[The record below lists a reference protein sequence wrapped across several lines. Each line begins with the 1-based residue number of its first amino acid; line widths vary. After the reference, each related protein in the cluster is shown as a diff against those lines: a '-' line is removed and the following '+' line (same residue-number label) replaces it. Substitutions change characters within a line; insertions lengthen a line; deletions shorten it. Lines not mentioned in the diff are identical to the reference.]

1 MGTSVVPIVLWYGGL
16 FGVAFAAL
24 LLLWALALFAIKRS
38 TDRFT
43 AGIWLA
49 ALAIAIVSSWAVT
62 RATTLNQSNQL
73 AKVHEPLIRLVA
85 GSVHT
90 RAALED
96 LRAIAEPSAELTA
109 LQSKYDGHEASIERL
124 LQAEW
129 QYHRAGPW
137 DEPALLYKMTWDVN
151 DVLLHHARWE
161 KRPEAL
167 ECPAPPPVPALS
179 DARARLQERLQAER
193 SLVRSVGEQ
202 FRGYDLDAQEFQPV
216 SDAATMNVLAA
227 TLGILALLSAAAVLF
242 VWRKRS
248 WQSIDGLVAVVAIVL
263 VNLAA
268 WLALGTG
275 ADQEQLRASLFASTA
290 AVYRETL
297 DLNESI
303 EPLMPAP
310 RGGVLPPRD
319 SAEQVI
325 ADYAEYRNSVSSL
338 AQLVRVWDR
347 AVLTGTFDT
356 GVVSSERIQTHDD
369 LLNAIRSRALMLY
382 RQYVQIDRRI
392 GDMRCRSE
400 WFPKNDNRARE
411 DELVTLPAS
420 S

>member
-1 MGTSVVPIVLWYGGL
+1 MSTSVVPIVLWYGGL

-24 LLLWALALFAIKRS
+24 LLLWALALFAIKGA
-38 TDRFT
+38 TGRFT

-49 ALAIAIVSSWAVT
+49 AVSIVIVSSWAVT

-73 AKVHEPLIRLVA
+73 AKVHEPLMRLVA

-90 RAALED
+90 RVALED
-96 LRAIAEPSAELTA
+96 LRAIAEPSPDLTA

-137 DEPALLYKMTWDVN
+137 DEPALLYKLTWDVN
-151 DVLLHHARWE
+151 DVLIHHARWE
-161 KRPEAL
+161 KRTEAL
-167 ECPAPPPVPALS
+167 ECPATLPAPALS
-179 DARARLQERLQAER
+179 DARTRLQERVQAER
-193 SLVRSVGEQ
+193 MLVRSVGEQ
-202 FRGYDLDAQEFQPV
+202 FRGYDLDAQDFQPV
-216 SDAATMNVLAA
+216 SDDATMRVLAA
-227 TLGILALLSAAAVLF
+227 VLGILALLSAGAVLF

-275 ADQEQLRASLFASTA
+275 ADQEQLRANLFASTA
-290 AVYRETL
+290 AVYRETI
-297 DLNESI
+297 DLNDSLET
-303 EPLMPAP
+303 LMPAP
-310 RGGVLPPRD
+310 RGGVLAPRD
-319 SAEQVI
+319 SADMLNT
-325 ADYAEYRNSVSSL
+325 DYAEYRNSVSAL

-356 GVVSSERIQTHDD
+356 AVVSPERIQTHDD
-369 LLNAIRSRALMLY
+369 LLNTIHSRVVMLY
-382 RQYVQIDRRI
+382 RQYVQLDRRI

-400 WFPKNDNRARE
+400 WFPRNDNRSRE
-411 DELVTLPAS
+411 DELVALPPS

>member
-1 MGTSVVPIVLWYGGL
+1 MSTSVVPIVLWYGGL

-24 LLLWALALFAIKRS
+24 LMLWALALFAIKGS
-38 TDRFT
+38 TERFT

-49 ALAIAIVSSWAVT
+49 ALAIAIASSLAVT
-62 RATTLNQSNQL
+62 RATTLSQSNQL
-73 AKVHEPLIRLVA
+73 AKVHEPLMRLVA

-90 RAALED
+90 RSALED
-96 LRAIAEPSAELTA
+96 LRAIAEPSPELTA
-109 LQSKYDGHEASIERL
+109 LQSKYDGHEASLERL

-137 DEPALLYKMTWDVN
+137 DEPGLLYKMTWDVN
-151 DVLLHHARWE
+151 DVLLHHARWD
-161 KRPEAL
+161 KRTEAL
-167 ECPAPPPVPALS
+167 ECPATPPVPALS
-179 DARARLQERLQAER
+179 DARARLQDRVQAER
-193 SLVRSVGEQ
+193 MLVRSVGEQ
-202 FRGYDLDAQEFQPV
+202 FRGYDLDAQEFRPV
-216 SDAATMNVLAA
+216 SDAATMKVLAA
-227 TLGILALLSAAAVLF
+227 LLGILALLSAAAVLF

-248 WQSIDGLVAVVAIVL
+248 WQRIDALVAVVAVVL

-275 ADQEQLRASLFASTA
+275 ADQEQLRANLFASTA
-290 AVYRETL
+290 TVYRETL
-297 DLNESI
+297 DLNESL
-303 EPLMPAP
+303 ETLMPAP

-319 SAEQVI
+319 SSDRLI
-325 ADYAEYRNSVSSL
+325 ADYAEYRNSVSAL
-338 AQLVRVWDR
+338 AQLVRIWDR

-356 GVVSSERIQTHDD
+356 GVASSERIQTHDD
-369 LLNAIRSRALMLY
+369 LLNAIRSRALTLY
-382 RQYVQIDRRI
+382 RQYVQLDRRI

-411 DELVTLPAS
+411 DELVVLPAS